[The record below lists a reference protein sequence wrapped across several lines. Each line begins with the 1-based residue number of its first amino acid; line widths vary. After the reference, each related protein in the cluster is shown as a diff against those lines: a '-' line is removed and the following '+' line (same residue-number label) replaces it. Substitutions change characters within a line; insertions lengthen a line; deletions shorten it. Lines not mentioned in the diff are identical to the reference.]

1 MKAKF
6 EEFNDGMAGIFKE
19 NAEGKLE
26 RAFPNDFR
34 FGEENVSIQR
44 HYSAKMSD
52 ERVDKVIHIQ
62 KQKGIAAH
70 DVVVIGE
77 EQFEIDKV
85 DTIKDSLPPI
95 TKLSLIRY
103 EKHRRKEIAESGK
116 N

>member
-62 KQKGIAAH
+62 KH

-95 TKLSLIRY
+95 TKLSLIKY
-103 EKHRRKEIAESGK
+103 DKHRRKEFAESGE

>member
-70 DVVVIGE
+70 AAAH
-77 EQFEIDKV
+77 
-85 DTIKDSLPPI
+85 PI
-95 TKLSLIRY
+95 SPGITGTTTCR
-103 EKHRRKEIAESGK
+103 A
-116 N
+116 